1 MSFRVCSWQKNEVK
15 WMKLLEADKIGSA
28 TSPLNL
34 TKTVSVIDENDA
46 PKAGDVVVVRALSES
61 VTYGNLELPNGRL
74 AKINRN
80 DVLIGVLGRRRAL
93 KGFVGDVPESVKT
106 GDKLHLLNMG
116 GVIGVCLGHHS
127 SLSDAI
133 EVEVLGIA
141 VYCDAETCFGD
152 AETGRHGDAGISVQS
167 SEFSDLISTDN
178 ENISP
183 SARHRVSA
191 SQIMNIAD
199 NALKPTD
206 FLKKSAPIVVVA
218 GTCMNSGKT
227 VAAAEIIKQAA
238 HAGLKVAGAKM
249 SGIACLRDTL
259 NMEDHGAFRT
269 ASFLD
274 CGLPS
279 TVDCGDLAPVAKAI
293 LNHLNEF
300 QPDLIVVE
308 LGDGIVGGYAVDSV
322 LQDFEIKSAISSF
335 VFCASDYVGVIGG
348 MTVLKDLGIEID
360 VIAGS
365 VTDSP
370 MGEDFVQN
378 EFGINA
384 GNARRDGARF
394 FSLIADKTAG
404 VENKISP
411 AFYPGNHLQQ
421 LTI

>member
-1 MSFRVCSWQKNEVK
+1 MQV
-15 WMKLLEADKIGSA
+15 LEADKIGSA
-28 TSPLNL
+28 TSPLKL

-80 DVLIGVLGRRRAL
+80 DVLLGVLGKRRAL

-141 VYCDAETCFGD
+141 V
-152 AETGRHGDAGISVQS
+152 
-167 SEFSDLISTDN
+167 SE
-178 ENISP
+178 P
-183 SARHRVSA
+183 SAVAASANETVIEDVQRSFRAEATLIGDKMSACRVL
-191 SQIMNIAD
+191 NIGD

-206 FLKKSAPIVVVA
+206 NLNASAPIVVVA

-227 VAAAEIIKQAA
+227 VAATEIIKQAH

-249 SGIACLRDTL
+249 SGVAALRDTL
-259 NMEDHGAFRT
+259 NMEDHGAFVT

-279 TVDCGDLAPVAKAI
+279 TVDYGDLSPVAKAI
-293 LNHLNEF
+293 LNHLNLFE
-300 QPDLIVVE
+300 PDLIVVE

-322 LQDFEIKSAISSF
+322 LKDAEIKNAISSF
-335 VFCASDYVGVIGG
+335 VFCAGDYVGVVGG
-348 MTVLKDLGIEID
+348 MAVLKNLGIEID
-360 VIAGS
+360 VVAGS
-365 VTDSP
+365 VTDSQ
-370 MGEDFVQN
+370 MGEDFV
-378 EFGINA
+378 EEHYGIKA
-384 GNARRDGARF
+384 GNARRNGLRLFEMVNSTCRSVDFAV
-394 FSLIADKTAG
+394 S
-404 VENKISP
+404 V
-411 AFYPGNHLQQ
+411 
-421 LTI
+421 